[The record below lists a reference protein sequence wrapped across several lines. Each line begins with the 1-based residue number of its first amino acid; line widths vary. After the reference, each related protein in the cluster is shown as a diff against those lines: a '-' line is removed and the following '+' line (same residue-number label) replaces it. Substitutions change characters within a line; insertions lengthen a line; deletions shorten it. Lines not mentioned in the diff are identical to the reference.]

1 MSYLWALLVIP
12 TLLFWKSSI
21 LWVAAMS
28 LYANFIGH
36 WSAYQAARAERT
48 AAVAKDQNG
57 GPAGNPGARTGTARR
72 NDHRPRRPDR
82 RAVRNVRRP

>member
-1 MSYLWALLVIP
+1 MSWVWALLVIP

-48 AAVAKDQNG
+48 AAVAQDQNR
-57 GPAGNPGARTGTARR
+57 GPAGNAGAEWLPARTRARR
-72 NDHRPRRPDR
+72 RHL
-82 RAVRNVRRP
+82 AA

>member
-1 MSYLWALLVIP
+1 MVKFLHTPKFHFIMSIAWAFLIIP

-36 WSAYQAARAERT
+36 WSAYQAARAE
-48 AAVAKDQNG
+48 K
-57 GPAGNPGARTGTARR
+57 AGNRET
-72 NDHRPRRPDR
+72 
-82 RAVRNVRRP
+82 